1 MCQIGFCLI
10 ENGEVFSPRGFLVNP
25 ECGFAAF
32 NVMLHGI
39 TPELTRDKPSFPELW
54 ESELEEIFSGG
65 ILVAHNAPFDMAV
78 LSKCLRAY
86 GISWR
91 RTAEYIDTV
100 RVARRAFPTLP
111 NHKLDTLAYVL
122 GLEFEHHDALSDAVV
137 CARVL
142 LESIERGVDI
152 RSFVR
157 TYDFS
162 LQRTLTA
169 GTL

>member
-1 MCQIGFCLI
+1 
-10 ENGEVFSPRGFLVNP
+10 
-25 ECGFAAF
+25 
-32 NVMLHGI
+32 
-39 TPELTRDKPSFPELW
+39 
-54 ESELEEIFSGG
+54 
-65 ILVAHNAPFDMAV
+65 MAV

-86 GISWR
+86 GIFWR